1 MISDEIME
9 LPVSRLVPSG
19 SNPRKKFDD
28 GEQWELME
36 SIRSVGVLSYLLVRP
51 VGSNYEIVAGER
63 RYRAAK
69 ALGHDRLP
77 CRVRELTDEAVGKI
91 QLIENIQRAGLSPV
105 EELAGVRELEE
116 LGIKGEALG
125 KALGKTSAWV
135 QARLD
140 LGKLPEF
147 AQDAVGRGRVSLAS
161 VPDLLEVDKE
171 ECAEFVQEVLEI
183 EEPVPVATMRA
194 MVEERYRVPR
204 EARERWRHFAERYG
218 VNVALEELDV
228 LEDPGS
234 WAEYVRPYGEGVGKW
249 KLAKE
254 EIGGLAARP
263 EESRLTW
270 GDLAKAHGVKRKL
283 VPVGGVRGGEITA
296 VELVDRSVVES
307 AEKAAK
313 AAGQPFTLGAR
324 RVKSEKVEK
333 SEKPK
338 EPEELEK
345 VEDSGA
351 GEFDE
356 AEEPR
361 ELVTRESS
369 WNPWSLTDGVFLDE
383 EYGNRVLLCR
393 EVLENEVPGWKENAA
408 RRCLGSIEE
417 IDEDDLVIWYLLD
430 GLRLGDLRGRR
441 LAVLLGVSEFWM
453 ERLSGC

>member
-1 MISDEIME
+1 MMNDEIWE
-9 LPVSRLVPSG
+9 IPVERLLPSA
-19 SNPRKKFDD
+19 SNPRKKFED
-28 GEQWELME
+28 GEQFELME

-63 RYRAAK
+63 RFRAAR
-69 ALGHDRLP
+69 ALGHKRIP

-91 QLIENIQRAGLSPV
+91 QLIENIQRSGLSPV

-116 LGIKGEALG
+116 LGLKGEVLA
-125 KALGKTSAWV
+125 KSLGKTAAWV

-161 VPDLLEVDKE
+161 VPDLLEVDQE

-183 EEPVPVATMRA
+183 EEPVPVATLRA

-204 EARERWRHFAERYG
+204 EARKCWRRFAEDYET
-218 VNVALEELDV
+218 NVALEELDV

-313 AAGQPFTLGAR
+313 AAGQAFTLGAR
-324 RVKSEKVEK
+324 RVKSGEDHEAPKAAEPVESIETEAPKVF
-333 SEKPK
+333 
-338 EPEELEK
+338 
-345 VEDSGA
+345 SGD
-351 GEFDE
+351 GD
-356 AEEPR
+356 
-361 ELVTRESS
+361 LVTRESA
-369 WNPWSLTDGVFLDE
+369 WNPWCLSEAVWYDDE
-383 EYGNRVLLCR
+383 YENRKALVK
-393 EVLENEVPGWKENAA
+393 EVLDSETELWRENAA
-408 RRCLGSIEE
+408 AACGESIEGVE
-417 IDEDDLVIWYLLD
+417 EGDLVVWWVLH
-430 GLRLGDLRGRR
+430 GLSPEDLRGRR
-441 LAVLLGVSEFWM
+441 LAVLLGAREFWM
-453 ERLSGC
+453 ERMVGC

>member
-1 MISDEIME
+1 MMNDEIWE
-9 LPVSRLVPSG
+9 IPVERLLPSA
-19 SNPRKKFDD
+19 SNPRKKFED
-28 GEQWELME
+28 GEQFELME

-63 RYRAAK
+63 RFRAAR
-69 ALGHDRLP
+69 ALGHKRIP

-91 QLIENIQRAGLSPV
+91 QLIENIQRSGLSPV

-116 LGIKGEALG
+116 LGLKGEVLA
-125 KALGKTSAWV
+125 KSLGKTAAWV

-161 VPDLLEVDKE
+161 VPDLLEVDQE

-183 EEPVPVATMRA
+183 EEPVPVATLRA

-204 EARERWRHFAERYG
+204 EARERWRRFAEGYET
-218 VNVALEELDV
+218 NVALEELDV
-228 LEDPGS
+228 LEDPGT

-313 AAGQPFTLGAR
+313 AAGQAFTLGAR
-324 RVKSEKVEK
+324 RVKSGEDHEAPKSAEPVE
-333 SEKPK
+333 SI
-338 EPEELEK
+338 EPEAPK
-345 VEDSGA
+345 VFSGE
-351 GEFDE
+351 GD
-356 AEEPR
+356 
-361 ELVTRESS
+361 LVTRESA
-369 WNPWSLTDGVFLDE
+369 WNPWCLSEAVWYDDE
-383 EYGNRVLLCR
+383 YENRKALVK
-393 EVLENEVPGWKENAA
+393 EVLDSETGFWRENAA
-408 RRCLGSIEE
+408 AACAESIEGVE
-417 IDEDDLVIWYLLD
+417 EGDLVVWWVLH
-430 GLRLGDLRGRR
+430 GLSPEDLRGRR
-441 LAVLLGVSEFWM
+441 LAVLLGAREFWM
-453 ERLSGC
+453 ERMVGC